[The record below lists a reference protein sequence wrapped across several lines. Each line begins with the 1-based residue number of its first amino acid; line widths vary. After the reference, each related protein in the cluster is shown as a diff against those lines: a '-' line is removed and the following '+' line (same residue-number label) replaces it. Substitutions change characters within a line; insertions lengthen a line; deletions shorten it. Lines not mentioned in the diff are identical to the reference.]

1 MSSGQF
7 AFLRYFKIMESFS
20 ERLRKELEY
29 AAITQKE
36 LAERAGIKK
45 RALDMYFG
53 IQKSIPAADIALKIA
68 HALGVSVE
76 YLISG
81 NEEKATGDTTANHS
95 CCLRYKDLINDIESL
110 PEDTRLMIKAMVKAA
125 AKFYSHQGGAH

>member
-1 MSSGQF
+1 MG
-7 AFLRYFKIMESFS
+7 MESFS
-20 ERLRKELEY
+20 ERLRKELEF

-53 IQKSIPAADIALKIA
+53 TQKSMPAADIALKIA

-81 NEEKATGDTTANHS
+81 SAAKPAGDTTAEHS

-125 AKFYSHQGGAH
+125 AKFYRQGP

>member
-1 MSSGQF
+1 M
-7 AFLRYFKIMESFS
+7 IMESFS
-20 ERLRKELEY
+20 ERLRKELDY

-45 RALDMYFG
+45 RALDMYVG
-53 IQKSIPAADIALKIA
+53 SQKSMPAADIALKIA

-81 NEEKATGDTTANHS
+81 SEEKASGDTTANHS
-95 CCLRYKDLINDIESL
+95 CCLRHKDLINDIESL

-125 AKFYSHQGGAH
+125 AKFYHQEAP